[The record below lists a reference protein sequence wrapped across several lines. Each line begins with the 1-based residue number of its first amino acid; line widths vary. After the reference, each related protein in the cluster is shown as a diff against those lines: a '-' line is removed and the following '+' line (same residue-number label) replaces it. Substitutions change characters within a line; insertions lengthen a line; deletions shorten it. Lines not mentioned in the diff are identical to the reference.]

1 MGGQEG
7 TQVYDLLQMIHEGL
21 LVLPQEYGDHRGHR
35 RILPSAHEEI
45 WGHNPVQPQPLLH
58 SFVWGGGSSD
68 ISGGA
73 IKRAPCFLW
82 VI

>member
-45 WGHNPVQPQPLLH
+45 GGHDPVQPQPLLH
-58 SFVWGGGSSD
+58 LLVWMGGG
-68 ISGGA
+68 GQ
-73 IKRAPCFLW
+73 L
-82 VI
+82 